1 MLFTMN
7 TFIKKIGLLDKWD
20 NEHSVTLRTG
30 VNVITGRSA
39 TGKSA
44 LIEIFDFVL
53 DQAKTTSLKGLLQ
66 SIRSYSLLYLN

>member
-44 LIEIFDFVL
+44 LIEIFDFCFG
-53 DQAKTTSLKGLLQ
+53 SSENNILKGYYKVFGLILCC
-66 SIRSYSLLYLN
+66 I